1 MLYKHET
8 LTRRVVLAGTNGTRT
23 ITTDWSELDKALPPG
38 SSPRQ
43 HMKCDVRDLYVGK
56 DLGPAMFRLSAEVG
70 EEIRGP
76 WMARR
81 RTLYH
86 AKAQAL
92 FEGGQ
97 VEAAAEL
104 GLAAAQGM

>member
-1 MLYKHET
+1 
-8 LTRRVVLAGTNGTRT
+8 
-23 ITTDWSELDKALPPG
+23 
-38 SSPRQ
+38 
-43 HMKCDVRDLYVGK
+43 
-56 DLGPAMFRLSAEVG
+56 
-70 EEIRGP
+70 
-76 WMARR
+76 MARR

-92 FEGGQ
+92 FEAGQ